1 MSTGTADAA
10 AVSDRIATLL
20 DACAAAGPV
29 AAQRA
34 EELVRLVVDL
44 YGAGLE
50 RLLDVLAD
58 AGRLDGV
65 AQDALADDD
74 LVAALLLVH
83 GLHPYDVDTRVRRA
97 LDGVRPYLGSHG
109 GDVALLE
116 VTPDG
121 VVRLQFSGT
130 CSSCPSSAATL
141 QLAVEGAVAA
151 AAPETTGIEL
161 VEQPRAAGFVP
172 LQQVRVRPDAAA
184 GTWAAAPAAAGLA
197 DGELRAVDV
206 AGTRVLVLR
215 AGGDTYAYRDACG
228 SCGGGLAAGTLGREL
243 GGRGALLRCP
253 GCGTRFDVRRAGAAL
268 GGDEH
273 LEPLPLLVRN
283 GTVEVA
289 VPAAREEASA

>member
-1 MSTGTADAA
+1 MSTGTPDPA
-10 AVSDRIATLL
+10 AVGDRIATLL
-20 DACAAAGPV
+20 DACAAAGP
-29 AAQRA
+29 AAASRA
-34 EELVRLVVDL
+34 EELVGLVVDL
-44 YGAGLE
+44 YGSGLE

-58 AGRLDGV
+58 AGRLDDV
-65 AQDALADDD
+65 AQDALADDE

-83 GLHPYDVDTRVRRA
+83 GLHPHDVGTRVRRA

-161 VEQPRAAGFVP
+161 VEQPRPAGFVP

-184 GTWAAAPAAAGLA
+184 GTWAEAPGAAALA
-197 DGELRAVDV
+197 DGELRSVDV

-228 SCGGGLAAGTLGREL
+228 RCGGGLAAGALGREL

-253 GCGTRFDVRRAGAAL
+253 GCGTRFDVRRAGAAV
-268 GGDEH
+268 GGDGH
-273 LEPLPLLVRN
+273 LAPLPLLVR
-283 GTVEVA
+283 GSRVEVA
-289 VPAAREEASA
+289 VPAAGEEVPA